1 MIDKA
6 IRRRVLEQYPMLKSL
21 PAVDLDRLLA
31 SAAYVKAP
39 AGAVMFDEGEAC
51 QGFPLL
57 LSGVARIVK
66 AAPNGRELHLYN
78 VAPGDACILTSSCIL
93 GKTNYHARGS
103 AQTEVEAVMLSPA
116 AFRALFYE
124 LEEFRDYV
132 FCRYSERLTELLQL
146 VSAVAFQKLDQRL
159 AAALIAK
166 PKPIRETHQA
176 LADELGSLREIVSR
190 LLKNFAEQ
198 GWVRLGREHIEI
210 LDESGLRKV
219 AAL

>member
-66 AAPNGRELHLYN
+66 RRRTG
-78 VAPGDACILTSSCIL
+78 GSCIS
-93 GKTNYHARGS
+93 T
-103 AQTEVEAVMLSPA
+103 TW
-116 AFRALFYE
+116 
-124 LEEFRDYV
+124 
-132 FCRYSERLTELLQL
+132 
-146 VSAVAFQKLDQRL
+146 
-159 AAALIAK
+159 
-166 PKPIRETHQA
+166 HQA
-176 LADELGSLREIVSR
+176 MPAS
-190 LLKNFAEQ
+190 
-198 GWVRLGREHIEI
+198 
-210 LDESGLRKV
+210 
-219 AAL
+219 